1 LASQCKKGPGKL
13 RSASQSFSDVQ
24 STPSFVR
31 ILNLN
36 QPPRVNYVFDDL
48 ELVETLHIELYPLH
62 VVVLEPCQHDFFD
75 EDELPILGDL
85 MLAEAKVPFLL
96 TVSFQGFKCL
106 R

>member
-1 LASQCKKGPGKL
+1 M
-13 RSASQSFSDVQ
+13 Q